1 MTTRMLAK
9 SEWQSYCDKISKVL
23 KAQQAQIDILGL
35 AIGDQK
41 LIGQWVPFLGIVYDH
56 KDDLLEIALE
66 GLDHMIARPQ
76 EISVVEGVEG
86 QLESIEIVGA
96 DRLRQIVK
104 LKRAAQLSGP

>member
-9 SEWQSYCDKISKVL
+9 SEWQFYCDKVSKGL

-35 AIGDQK
+35 AMGDQK
-41 LIGQWVPFLGIVYDH
+41 LVGQWVPFLGIVYDH

-76 EISVVEGVEG
+76 EISVVEGVDG

-104 LKRAAQLSGP
+104 LKRPAQLSGP

>member
-1 MTTRMLAK
+1 MFPRMAR
-9 SEWQSYCDKISKVL
+9 ITFI
-23 KAQQAQIDILGL
+23 QQPQ
-35 AIGDQK
+35 
-41 LIGQWVPFLGIVYDH
+41 PE
-56 KDDLLEIALE
+56 EIALE

-104 LKRAAQLSGP
+104 LKRPAQLSGP